1 MLRNWTF
8 ETKWHWPT
16 KATFPSKSSWSI
28 LFLAFYS
35 TICRNKE
42 TLGCC
47 QHVHCFNCLHACNR
61 LWAKHIC
68 NITGLMT
75 VAALVN
81 LPKWTETTFMLWCFV
96 FFCCLLGSCLLFHN
110 CKCRGKATLP
120 FWVATTKQLF
130 FFTSNFLFHNTLWT
144 RVWKRCPADVVPDS
158 FCNLCIALLILHL
171 LCNSCFVKRR
181 RQHLCLLYSWW
192 IVCLLRT
199 LQKSLKEGAWY
210 RVQLRFCCALAVNR
224 ICCTSGQK

>member
-1 MLRNWTF
+1 MQHNWADDSRSIWSTSRNELRQHLCFGALFSFAVCW
-8 ETKWHWPT
+8 EVVC
-16 KATFPSKSSWSI
+16 SS
-28 LFLAFYS
+28 
-35 TICRNKE
+35 
-42 TLGCC
+42 
-47 QHVHCFNCLHACNR
+47 
-61 LWAKHIC
+61 
-68 NITGLMT
+68 ITANV
-75 VAALVN
+75 VA
-81 LPKWTETTFMLWCFV
+81 
-96 FFCCLLGSCLLFHN
+96 
-110 CKCRGKATLP
+110 
-120 FWVATTKQLF
+120 KQLYLF
-130 FFTSNFLFHNTLWT
+130 ELPPPSSFSFFTSNFLFHNTLWT
-144 RVWKRCPADVVPDS
+144 RVWKRCPADVMPDS